1 MVLDARY
8 VMPQDGK
15 PGKGDGRKPSHLL
28 QSLNNNHLLPR
39 RHLHHLLF
47 QLGDWSPSPRIGQAD
62 SVSANWMGNQITR
75 LIQSPTKLTK
85 MESSRR
91 PSHVIGADNP
101 KRNSGGVARQCVNP
115 AFMNYFETTSLQS
128 AHSAPETTSLSKA
141 CLLSRKVAPLVSNA
155 THTTT
160 KIGKLIVLSNLNVV
174 SVCPNGA
181 DILWRSAPL
190 ELENKIVQK
199 KGLLHLFSA
208 YQYMSVYICTSVY
221 LFICICSNK

>member
-1 MVLDARY
+1 MSA
-8 VMPQDGK
+8 
-15 PGKGDGRKPSHLL
+15 GRKDQIFWTRRLL
-28 QSLNNNHLLPR
+28 LPGRRLNHHLLPR
-39 RHLHHLLF
+39 RYLHHLLF

-141 CLLSRKVAPLVSNA
+141 CLLSRASNA
-155 THTTT
+155 THSTT
-160 KIGKLIVLSNLNVV
+160 KIGKLMCCLIMCYSLLEVRGS
-174 SVCPNGA
+174 CPLA
-181 DILWRSAPL
+181 TRSR
-190 ELENKIVQK
+190 NKIVQK
-199 KGLLHLFSA
+199 K
-208 YQYMSVYICTSVY
+208 T
-221 LFICICSNK
+221 

>member
-1 MVLDARY
+1 MSA
-8 VMPQDGK
+8 
-15 PGKGDGRKPSHLL
+15 GRKDQIFWTRRLL
-28 QSLNNNHLLPR
+28 LPGRRLNHHLLPR

-75 LIQSPTKLTK
+75 AGTCLIQSPTKLTK

-141 CLLSRKVAPLVSNA
+141 CLLSRESGAMGQQRYTLNNKNWQ
-155 THTTT
+155 TN
-160 KIGKLIVLSNLNVV
+160 VLSNYVL
-174 SVCPNGA
+174 
-181 DILWRSAPL
+181 
-190 ELENKIVQK
+190 
-199 KGLLHLFSA
+199 
-208 YQYMSVYICTSVY
+208 
-221 LFICICSNK
+221 